1 MQLQKFLLFL
11 LTVALIAISDVE
23 SDKGDWQMMFS
34 HNINLKPKQ
43 YHIPKAR
50 STEAVEKSTKP
61 KEISITNDS
70 KSVMSNSLS
79 TKAHQ
84 RIAEHYPIGKKNNSN
99 LIHVIII
106 LVSSNLVASLGTN
119 NYMNNFSCNA
129 IVIPS
134 KYLTTIYRDV
144 GTEWVGR
151 MSIGRFSFL

>member
-50 STEAVEKSTKP
+50 STEAIEKSAKP
-61 KEISITNDS
+61 EKSSIENDS
-70 KSVMSNSLS
+70 KSVLSSSLS

-99 LIHVIII
+99 LIHVIIESQI
-106 LVSSNLVASLGTN
+106 CS
-119 NYMNNFSCNA
+119 
-129 IVIPS
+129 
-134 KYLTTIYRDV
+134 
-144 GTEWVGR
+144 
-151 MSIGRFSFL
+151 